1 MRVVLADDSVLFR
14 EGLVRLLHDE
24 GFEILAAVGDA
35 DRLIVETMRHRP
47 DVAIVDVRMPPTHT
61 QEGLDAA
68 VRIRTDAPHTG
79 VLILSQ
85 FVEAH
90 HALSLLGASTAGIGY
105 LLKDRVVDVTSFLE
119 SVRRVASGGTVFDPE
134 VVDQLLYPRV
144 NRTPLDALTGRERDV
159 LSLMAEGKSNAAIA
173 QHLVVS
179 GKTVET
185 HVRAIF
191 MHLDLDL
198 DSDQH
203 RRVAA
208 VLTYLQHLP

>member
-14 EGLVRLLHDE
+14 EGLARLLHDE
-24 GFEILAAVGDA
+24 GFEVVAAVGDA
-35 DRLIVETMRHRP
+35 DELVVETLRERP

-61 QEGLDAA
+61 QEGLDA
-68 VRIRTDAPHTG
+68 VVLIRSQAPQTG

-90 HALSLLGASTAGIGY
+90 HALSLLDTSAAGIGY

-119 SVRRVASGGTVFDPE
+119 SVRRIAAGGTVFDPE
-134 VVDQLLYPRV
+134 VIDQLLHPRV
-144 NRTPLDALTGRERDV
+144 SPTPLDALTRRERDV
-159 LSLMAEGKSNAAIA
+159 LALMAGGASNAAIA
-173 QHLVVS
+173 HHLSIS

-191 MHLDLDL
+191 MHLELNPEA
-198 DSDQH
+198 DQH
-203 RRVAA
+203 RRVTA
-208 VLTYLQHLP
+208 VLTYLEHLP

>member
-14 EGLVRLLHDE
+14 EGLARLLHDE
-24 GFEILAAVGDA
+24 GIEVVAAVGDA
-35 DRLIVETMRHRP
+35 DRLVVETVRERP

-68 VRIRTDAPHTG
+68 VVIRTQAPQTG

-90 HALSLLGASTAGIGY
+90 HALSLLDTSAAGVGY
-105 LLKDRVVDVTSFLE
+105 LLKDRVVNVTSFLE
-119 SVRRVASGGTVFDPE
+119 SVRRIAAGGTVFDPE
-134 VVDQLLYPRV
+134 VVDQLLHPRV
-144 NRTPLDALTGRERDV
+144 NPTPLDALTSRERDV
-159 LSLMAEGKSNAAIA
+159 LAQMAEGASNTAIA
-173 QHLVVS
+173 HHLSIS

-191 MHLDLDL
+191 MHLELNPESDL
-198 DSDQH
+198 H
-203 RRVAA
+203 RRVTA
-208 VLTYLQHLP
+208 VLTYLRHLP